1 MYGGKKAL
9 VKKGVLPRV
18 QQNRFQ
24 RAQVVDAVASR
35 EWRIDLPNGVSVAFS
50 GMVDAG
56 ALTTIL
62 TTAAGGSAISA
73 WICFSSLVATIWLCF
88 FYRSMWSDSIDK

>member
-1 MYGGKKAL
+1 MYGGKKPL
-9 VKKGVLPRV
+9 VKKGLLPRV

-24 RAQVVDAVASR
+24 RAQVVDVVVSR
-35 EWRIDLPNGVSVAFS
+35 EWRIDLRNGVSVAFS

-62 TTAAGGSAISA
+62 ITAAAVG
-73 WICFSSLVATIWLCF
+73 
-88 FYRSMWSDSIDK
+88 